1 MIGLRAAAP
10 ILVAAAAVLAACS
23 QPPIPEDHFYRLQ
36 VATPQARPKPLQG
49 TIEVE
54 RFIADGVV
62 ADRPIVYSDRGSAH
76 EVQAYHYHF
85 WVEPPTVM
93 LQNQM
98 VAFLRSGRV
107 ATRVVTPEL
116 RIEPDYVV
124 TGKIIRFEQVRGN
137 PPGIA
142 VELELALKRS
152 GDDRVLVLE
161 TRRVEARAAND
172 SVPAAVAAMSQA
184 VTQLFQN
191 FVARVPR

>member
-1 MIGLRAAAP
+1 MSRRRAASV
-10 ILVAAAAVLAACS
+10 LFAAALVLAACS
-23 QPPIPEDHFYRLQ
+23 QPPVPEDHFYRIG
-36 VATPQARPKPLQG
+36 VAAPQARPQPLAE

-93 LQNQM
+93 LQNQL
-98 VAFLRSGRV
+98 VSFLRSANV
-107 ATRVVTPEL
+107 AKRVVTPEL

-161 TRRVEARAAND
+161 SRKIEAQAAND
-172 SVPAAVAAMSQA
+172 SVAAAVAAISQA
-184 VTQLFQN
+184 VTRLFQD
-191 FVARVPR
+191 FVARLPR